1 MDHAMTR
8 RILFYVQHLLGV
20 GHLARASHIAR
31 AAQGAGMQVTL
42 VTGGLPVPGFP
53 GADIPHV
60 ALPPVAV
67 GDGAFSGLV
76 DEHGHPVDQAF
87 LDRRRDLLLAAFHDL
102 APDVV
107 VTEAFPFGRRQVRFE
122 LLPLLDAIRARP
134 DRPAVV
140 ASVRDILQRRAKPI
154 RDAETVDL
162 VRGHYDLVMVHG
174 DPAFASLAD
183 TFGPADRI
191 ADRVAHTGLVC
202 GPPPAAA
209 TEAFDVIV
217 SAGGGAVGQGITM
230 AAVQAAA
237 VLPEVGRW
245 LVIMGPNMAASDAQ
259 ALADAVPPWVTLA
272 RFRTDFRSLLGAARL
287 SVSQAGYNTVGDVLR
302 AGCRSIL
309 VPYAAMGETEQ
320 SDRAARLAAM
330 GRALVIEEGGL
341 TGPAM
346 AHAIARA
353 LAMPEPA
360 TLTGIATD
368 GAAESAR
375 LLAGVTPYPRAARA

>member
-1 MDHAMTR
+1 MTR

-20 GHLARASHIAR
+20 GHLARATHIAR
-31 AAQGAGMQVTL
+31 AAQAAGMQVTL

-53 GADIPHV
+53 GPDIPHV

-67 GDGAFSGLV
+67 GDGAFAGLV
-76 DEHGHPVDQAF
+76 DDQGRPVDQAF

-134 DRPAVV
+134 RRPALV
-140 ASVRDILQRRAKPI
+140 ASVRDILQRRAKPA
-154 RDAETVDL
+154 RDAETVAL

-174 DPAFASLAD
+174 DPAFAALAD
-183 TFGPADRI
+183 TFGPADQI

-202 GPPPAAA
+202 GPPPGPAS
-209 TEAFDVIV
+209 EAFDVIV

-237 VLPEVGRW
+237 ALPGVGRW
-245 LVIMGPNMAASDAQ
+245 LVITGPNMAPADAQ
-259 ALADAVPPWVTLA
+259 ALTDAAPPWVTLA
-272 RFRTDFRSLLGAARL
+272 RFRTDFRSLLGSARL
-287 SVSQAGYNTVGDVLR
+287 SVSQAGYNTAGDVLR

-309 VPYAAMGETEQ
+309 APYAAMGETEQ
-320 SDRAARLAAM
+320 TDRATRLAAM
-330 GRALVIEEGGL
+330 GRALVIDEGAL
-341 TGPAM
+341 TGAVL
-346 AHAIARA
+346 ADAITRA
-353 LAMPEPA
+353 LALPEPA
-360 TLTGIATD
+360 TLAGIATD
-368 GAAESAR
+368 GAARSAR
-375 LLAGVTPYPRAARA
+375 LLAEVVAQPG